1 MAVNQPGA
9 PLTQRSPRVVAARKL
24 QRRKYRD
31 QTRRFLVEGPQAVR
45 EAIAHGAV
53 AEVFVTAEAER
64 RHADLVPA
72 ESATVVTDVALES
85 LAETVHPQGVVAVCD
100 YLDGPVVDSRLT
112 VVLEGISDPGN
123 AGTIL
128 RTADA
133 AGAGCVVFPD
143 DTVDPY
149 NGKCVRSAAG
159 SLFHVPIVRGG
170 PVLDHLEALRGTDTR
185 VLAADAH
192 GDTDLDEA
200 IDAGLLSSPTVWVF
214 GSEAHGLTSDATAAA
229 DARVRVPIYGAA
241 ESLNLAMAAAVCLYA
256 SARQHRKGVRR
267 ELSGPRLGRAH
278 VYSARRW
285 RAAAIVSF
293 SPLRHSIPDG
303 LTAQPCARRIRL
315 LSR

>member
-1 MAVNQPGA
+1 M
-9 PLTQRSPRVVAARKL
+9 
-24 QRRKYRD
+24 
-31 QTRRFLVEGPQAVR
+31 R

-64 RHADLVPA
+64 RHTDLVPA